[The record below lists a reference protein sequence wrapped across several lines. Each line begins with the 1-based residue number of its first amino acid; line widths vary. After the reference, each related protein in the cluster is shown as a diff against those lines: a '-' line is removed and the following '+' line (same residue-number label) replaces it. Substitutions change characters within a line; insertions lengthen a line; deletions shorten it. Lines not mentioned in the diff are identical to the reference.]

1 MGAAATLEVSN
12 LRVELTTRD
21 GISPVID
28 DLSFSLRAGETL
40 ALVGESGC
48 GKSMTALAV
57 MGLLPHP
64 VGRIAGG
71 SIFFDGEDLVAAS
84 DRRLRDIR
92 GNDISMIFQEPMTS
106 LNPVYTVGEQIAEV
120 LRRHQGLGRRAAW
133 EHAIELLNAVG
144 IPDPAAR
151 VDSYPHQMSGGQRQ
165 RVMIAIAL
173 ACKPKILIADEPT
186 TALDVTV
193 QAQIFDLL
201 RNLQRETGTT
211 ILLITHDMGAVCEL
225 AERMMVMYAGRKV
238 EEGGVDAVIAA
249 PRHPYTKGLI
259 DCVPHMIDNP
269 TRRAR
274 RWSRFRDRRRY
285 VISAPDAACSPRAA
299 PSGWRAAPRR
309 APKMSTSGRATGPPA
324 GKRGGMTPAKRPC

>member
-92 GNDISMIFQEPMTS
+92 GNDISMIFQEPMNA
-106 LNPVYTVGEQIAEV
+106 LNPVKRIGDQI
-120 LRRHQGLGRRAAW
+120 G
-133 EHAIELLNAVG
+133 
-144 IPDPAAR
+144 
-151 VDSYPHQMSGGQRQ
+151 SGKFICSIIG
-165 RVMIAIAL
+165 
-173 ACKPKILIADEPT
+173 C
-186 TALDVTV
+186 
-193 QAQIFDLL
+193 
-201 RNLQRETGTT
+201 
-211 ILLITHDMGAVCEL
+211 
-225 AERMMVMYAGRKV
+225 
-238 EEGGVDAVIAA
+238 
-249 PRHPYTKGLI
+249 
-259 DCVPHMIDNP
+259 
-269 TRRAR
+269 
-274 RWSRFRDRRRY
+274 RRRMPG
-285 VISAPDAACSPRAA
+285 INLLKCSKKWVFLLPEPEPWNTLINCREE
-299 PSGWRAAPRR
+299 
-309 APKMSTSGRATGPPA
+309 
-324 GKRGGMTPAKRPC
+324 

>member
-120 LRRHQGLGRRAAW
+120 LRRHQGLGRRAAC
-133 EHAIELLNAVG
+133 H
-144 IPDPAAR
+144 AR
-151 VDSYPHQMSGGQRQ
+151 VPTQP
-165 RVMIAIAL
+165 L
-173 ACKPKILIADEPT
+173 ATTPT
-186 TALDVTV
+186 
-193 QAQIFDLL
+193 
-201 RNLQRETGTT
+201 
-211 ILLITHDMGAVCEL
+211 
-225 AERMMVMYAGRKV
+225 
-238 EEGGVDAVIAA
+238 A
-249 PRHPYTKGLI
+249 PT
-259 DCVPHMIDNP
+259 
-269 TRRAR
+269 
-274 RWSRFRDRRRY
+274 
-285 VISAPDAACSPRAA
+285 
-299 PSGWRAAPRR
+299 APRR
-309 APKMSTSGRATGPPA
+309 A
-324 GKRGGMTPAKRPC
+324 RGGCWWVARGR